1 MSFKYVN
8 IETKEIMEKEEAF
21 EWIMEKSGMSF
32 EDTVD
37 MEKIEYKNEQLEILL
52 EAYFYQENKQQRE
65 ICKWCEEL
73 DETYQRHKEDYL
85 FD

>member
-1 MSFKYVN
+1 MNFKYVN

-37 MEKIEYKNEQLEILL
+37 VEKIEYKNEQLEILL
-52 EAYFYQENKQQRE
+52 EAYFYQDKPVKKEY
-65 ICKWCEEL
+65 CKWCEEQ
-73 DETYQRHKEDYL
+73 DELYERHKEDYL

>member
-1 MSFKYVN
+1 MNFKYVN

-21 EWIMEKSGMSF
+21 ERIMEKSGMSF
-32 EDTVD
+32 EDTVNI
-37 MEKIEYKNEQLEILL
+37 EKIEYKNEQLEILL

-65 ICKWCEEL
+65 TCKWCEEQ
-73 DETYQRHKEDYL
+73 DELYERYKEDYL